1 MTAVPSGASSAPP
14 GPRLA
19 LKPWRVVLHLSLI
32 ALLVLWV
39 YPFIWMLASAFRPS
53 TEVYQEPLRLFSATP
68 TFEHF
73 ERAWASANFSRY
85 LLNSVV
91 VTVTTVLLT
100 LFLCATAGFAL
111 GRRAFPGRAVLLGLI
126 GATMFLPH
134 GYTIIPVFD
143 LITRMGLNN
152 TLQGVI
158 VALTGTGFILYI
170 FMFTAYFA
178 GLPGELEEAAR
189 VDGANVFQLFWM
201 VMLPLA
207 KPIVATV
214 AIFEFMQTWNAFLV
228 PLVLTLTRPDL
239 RVVGVGMYSFFG
251 ENQVDWTALAA
262 AASISLL
269 PIIVVF
275 LLFQRYFVEGVAG
288 AIKS

>member
-1 MTAVPSGASSAPP
+1 MTITAPQTVSRQP
-14 GPRLA
+14 ARLRV
-19 LKPWRVVLHLSLI
+19 KPWKVLLHICFI
-32 ALLVLWV
+32 ALLFLWI
-39 YPFIWMLASAFRPS
+39 YPFLWMAASAFRPS
-53 TEVYQEPLRLFSATP
+53 AEVYQEPLRLLSPTP
-68 TFEHF
+68 TTEHF
-73 ERAWASANFSRY
+73 ARAWGAANFSRY
-85 LLNSVV
+85 LLNSLV
-91 VTVTTVLLT
+91 VTVSTVVLT
-100 LFLCATAGFAL
+100 LLFAGTAGYAL
-111 GRRAFPGRAVLLGLI
+111 GRRSFAGRKPLMALI

-143 LITRMGLNN
+143 LVTRLGMNN

-158 VALTGTGFILYI
+158 LALTGTGFILYI

-178 GLPGELEEAAR
+178 GLPREMEEAA
-189 VDGANVFQLFWM
+189 VMDGANVFQVFFR

-207 KPIVATV
+207 GPIIATV
-214 AIFEFMQTWNAFLV
+214 AIFEFMQTWNAFLI

-262 AASISLL
+262 AATISLL
-269 PIIVVF
+269 PIIIVF

-288 AIKS
+288 AVKS